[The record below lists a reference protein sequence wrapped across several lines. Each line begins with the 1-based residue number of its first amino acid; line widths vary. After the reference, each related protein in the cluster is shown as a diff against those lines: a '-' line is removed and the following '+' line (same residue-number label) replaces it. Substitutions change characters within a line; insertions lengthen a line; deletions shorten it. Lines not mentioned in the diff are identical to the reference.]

1 MSETGRID
9 FKRVGGRLCLDFV
22 NTTGGWSSQPGPR
35 RARDWRDRPERE
47 WLTSYEALLE
57 WAVSNDV
64 VTRAEARR
72 LSDAAAERPS
82 RASAV
87 LARALK
93 LRQAAYRLMRAS
105 LEGWKPDAADVA
117 LLDDEL
123 RAARSHQR
131 LGAALPLTVSW
142 EADEKALDRMLW
154 PVAVDAADLL
164 GGTDLDRLGQCPG
177 EECGW
182 MFYDGSRSRRR
193 KWCDMGDCG
202 NVAKVRR
209 FREKEARVRA

>member
-1 MSETGRID
+1 MSETGRIG

-35 RARDWRDRPERE
+35 RARDWKDLPERE
-47 WLTSYEALLE
+47 RLTSYGVLLE

-64 VTRAEARR
+64 LTRADARR
-72 LSDAAAERPS
+72 SSDAAADRPS

-87 LARALK
+87 LARALE
-93 LRQAAYRLMRAS
+93 LRQATYRLLRAS
-105 LEGWKPDAADVA
+105 LEGWKPDAADIAV
-117 LLDDEL
+117 LDDEL
-123 RAARSHQR
+123 RIARSHQR
-131 LGAALPLTVSW
+131 LRGTLPLALSW
-142 EADEKALDRMLW
+142 NAEAGALDPVLW

-164 GGTDLDRLGQCPG
+164 SSADLDRLGQCPG
-177 EECGW
+177 EGCGW
-182 MFYDGSRSRRR
+182 MFYDASRSRRR

-209 FREKEARVRA
+209 FREKEARLRA